1 MKKVCLLVEDNDFIR
16 NMYNLKLSKSKIDVV
31 EATDGAMALIKINEH
46 QPQVVLLDLMMPNVS
61 GIEVLEELKKHNIT
75 PDLPVVV
82 LTNIMD
88 QATIDQAK
96 SLGARDYI
104 VKTDLTPSE
113 VVDKIAPFLI

>member
-75 PDLPVVV
+75 PNLPVVV

>member
-113 VVDKIAPFLI
+113 VVDKIAPFLS